1 MRGTNKL
8 NTKTKKNSHVVV
20 EKLKT
25 NAHSD
30 LYILKTTKRLVSI
43 LQAEPQGITIG
54 KAASYLNTAP
64 SRLAH
69 ICEILEGLDF
79 IVWAKNTNVLCWK
92 GASPE
97 IFDTGANKERVVLSQ
112 LVGALRKEEDVLIE
126 WIYYMQMS
134 LRQFAM
140 QPPLKDLQYVFSS
153 ELNGLKNFG
162 DDTMLA
168 LHAPVGAT
176 CEIPHPEDGLTS
188 KEDCRYQMFVHN
200 NQSRHKDDANKPRLW
215 FLKGGKKVEDEE
227 KEEEKKKKNS
237 RSSRANRRRDEEEEN
252 EEEEEE
258 EDDEDEEDKDEGI

>member
-97 IFDTGANKERVVLSQ
+97 IFDTVSCIDGAEF
-112 LVGALRKEEDVLIE
+112 DVLD
-126 WIYYMQMS
+126 S
-134 LRQFAM
+134 N
-140 QPPLKDLQYVFSS
+140 DDGD
-153 ELNGLKNFG
+153 EL
-162 DDTMLA
+162 
-168 LHAPVGAT
+168 
-176 CEIPHPEDGLTS
+176 
-188 KEDCRYQMFVHN
+188 
-200 NQSRHKDDANKPRLW
+200 
-215 FLKGGKKVEDEE
+215 
-227 KEEEKKKKNS
+227 
-237 RSSRANRRRDEEEEN
+237 
-252 EEEEEE
+252 
-258 EDDEDEEDKDEGI
+258 

>member
-1 MRGTNKL
+1 M
-8 NTKTKKNSHVVV
+8 
-20 EKLKT
+20 
-25 NAHSD
+25 
-30 LYILKTTKRLVSI
+30 YILKMTKRLVSI

-79 IVWAKNTNVLCWK
+79 IVWVKNTNVLCWK

-140 QPPLKDLQYVFSS
+140 QPLKIFNMYFQV
-153 ELNGLKNFG
+153 N
-162 DDTMLA
+162 
-168 LHAPVGAT
+168 
-176 CEIPHPEDGLTS
+176 
-188 KEDCRYQMFVHN
+188 
-200 NQSRHKDDANKPRLW
+200 
-215 FLKGGKKVEDEE
+215 
-227 KEEEKKKKNS
+227 
-237 RSSRANRRRDEEEEN
+237 
-252 EEEEEE
+252 
-258 EDDEDEEDKDEGI
+258 